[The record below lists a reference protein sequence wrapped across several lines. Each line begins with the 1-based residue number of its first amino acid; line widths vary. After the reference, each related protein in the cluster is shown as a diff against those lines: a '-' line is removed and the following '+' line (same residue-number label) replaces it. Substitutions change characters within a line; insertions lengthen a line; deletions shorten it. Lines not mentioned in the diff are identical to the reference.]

1 VPVKQT
7 LTDKF
12 AGRLRQEIRSGRY
25 TTERPIPSERQLAR
39 KYGISRV
46 TARRSLRQLCEER
59 LIEAKPARG
68 YFVVAG
74 ATARGPEAEA
84 KAVLFVQRGL
94 EGRPTL
100 DTTHT
105 GIVNGALAEAHARGL
120 ELYIVCR
127 QIPDIRRTFR
137 RQWGSNLRG
146 VLLDWLRPDLAA
158 ALLDEDVPVVMVE
171 IDVEG
176 LPVTSVIQD
185 NAGGVHQALG
195 HFEEKGHS
203 RIGLIV
209 AEQET
214 VHPNQRRGAYREHL
228 MRRGIS
234 GDQGWLVA
242 ETLSFDGGRRAA
254 AALLDCARP
263 PSAIL
268 VCHRE
273 MISGAVQELRSRG
286 VEYPRDLSLIVW
298 GEPQPGEAGGDI
310 TDLTYVH
317 WSKEEMGRLAMRALE
332 ERIKVGRTERMVMR
346 IGTRLVDL
354 GSVGGAA
361 G

>member
-1 VPVKQT
+1 VPARQT
-7 LTDKF
+7 LTDRF
-12 AGRLRQEIRSGRY
+12 ASRLRQEIKAGRY

-59 LIEAKPARG
+59 LLEAKPARG

-74 ATARGPEAEA
+74 AADADLAGEAR
-84 KAVLFVQRGL
+84 AVLFVQRGV

-105 GIVNGALAEAHARGL
+105 GIVNGALAEAESGGVD
-120 ELYIVCR
+120 LYIVCR
-127 QIPDIRRTFR
+127 QFPDFKRTFR

-146 VLLDWLRPDLAA
+146 VLLDWYRPDLAA
-158 ALLDEDVPVVMVE
+158 EMIQEEVPVILVE
-171 IDVEG
+171 IDMEG
-176 LPVTSVIQD
+176 LPITSVIQD
-185 NAGGVHQALG
+185 NAGGVRQALE
-195 HFEEKGHS
+195 HFEERGHK
-203 RIGLIV
+203 RLGMIV

-214 VHPNQRRGAYREHL
+214 IHPNQRRGAYREFL
-228 MRRGIS
+228 LRRGIPSS
-234 GDQGWLVA
+234 GGWLA
-242 ETLSFDGGRRAA
+242 QERLNDDGGRRAT
-254 AALLDCARP
+254 AALLDCAQP
-263 PSAIL
+263 PTAIL

-273 MISGAVQELRSRG
+273 MISGVVGELHRRG
-286 VEYPRDLSLIVW
+286 LEYPRDVSLMVW
-298 GEPQPGEAGGDI
+298 GEPQPGEAGGEV
-310 TDLTYVH
+310 TDLSYVH

-354 GSVGGAA
+354 GSVGAA
-361 G
+361 AR